1 MSGQSSSSAT
11 AVQFLYQVVYALW
24 GLSYLPEARTEMVT
38 SKVGVVT
45 KLVEILRGVQKE
57 KVVRVALA
65 CLRNLLVADTA
76 ASDMVAA
83 GIVKVLVGLQQRK
96 MADEDI
102 PQDVEYMYN
111 TLQARD
117 LPCPHHVTPPFHI
130 HHVTHTH
137 VQHAAGE
144 HGDDVEFRRV
154 QEGVDG
160 RQARVVAVAQE

>member
-1 MSGQSSSSAT
+1 MAPEHLLSIIQAIGLVYVGELVLS
-11 AVQFLYQVVYALW
+11 FLYQVVYALW

-102 PQDVEYMYN
+102 P
-111 TLQARD
+111 
-117 LPCPHHVTPPFHI
+117 
-130 HHVTHTH
+130 
-137 VQHAAGE
+137 
-144 HGDDVEFRRV
+144 
-154 QEGVDG
+154 DG
-160 RQARVVAVAQE
+160 